1 MALII
6 DPWGAELPA
15 EYEKIV
21 KQFGLEV
28 FDSSLFPEP
37 NRLMRR
43 KIVFASRDQKVIADC
58 IRKKK
63 PYYALTG
70 IMPTAD
76 KVHFGTKMVVEQMR
90 YFQEHGAKTYVLVAD
105 LEAATTRGVSL
116 EIARKRALD
125 FHIPAYIALG
135 LDPKKT
141 IFYFQSEN
149 KDVMH
154 LAYEAAQRITLN
166 EFKAVYGSADP
177 SRIMA
182 AVTQVGDIL
191 FPQLEEKMPGII
203 PVGIDQDPHIRLTR
217 DVVERSGRMHK
228 LIPPA
233 GIYHKFTPSLD
244 GTLKMSKSK
253 PGSCIELPED
263 PKEVCK
269 KIQKAVSGGRKTE
282 EEHRKLGAEVEKD
295 MVFEL
300 LKMHLIENDNKLE
313 MIYQQYKTGQ
323 MLSGELKKIACE
335 AMTAFMN
342 YFVERLEEARKIVPD
357 LKFIKFS

>member
-28 FDSSLFPEP
+28 FDPSLFPEP

-43 KIVFASRDQKVIADC
+43 RIVFAARDQKVIADC

-116 EIARKRALD
+116 EIARKRALE

-135 LDPKKT
+135 LDPEKT

-154 LAYEAAQRITLN
+154 LAYEAAQKITLN
-166 EFKAVYGSADP
+166 EFRAVYGNADP
-177 SRIMA
+177 ARIMA
-182 AVTQVGDIL
+182 AVTQVGDML
-191 FPQLEEKMPGII
+191 FPQLKEKMPGVI

-228 LIPPA
+228 MIPPA

-244 GTLKMSKSK
+244 GSLKMSKSK

-263 PKEVCK
+263 PKEACR
-269 KIQKAVSGGRKTE
+269 KIQKAVTGGRKTAE
-282 EEHRKLGAEVEKD
+282 EQRKLGAEVEKD

-313 MIYQQYKTGQ
+313 LIYQQYKTGQ

-335 AMTAFMN
+335 KMTAFMED
-342 YFVERLEEARKIVPD
+342 FVQKLEQAKKIVKD
-357 LKFIKFS
+357 LNFIRFS

>member
-6 DPWGAELPA
+6 DPWGAELPS

-28 FDSSLFPEP
+28 FDPSLFPEP

-43 KIVFASRDQKVIADC
+43 RVVFAARDQKVIAEC
-58 IRKKK
+58 IKKKK

-76 KVHFGTKMVVEQMR
+76 KIHFGNKMVVEQMR
-90 YFQEHGAKTYVLVAD
+90 YFQQHGAKTYVLVAD

-116 EIARKRALD
+116 ETAKKRALD

-166 EFKAVYGSADP
+166 EFKSVYGSADP

-191 FPQLEEKMPGII
+191 FPQLEEKIPGII

-217 DVVERSGRMHK
+217 DVVARSGRMHK

-244 GTLKMSKSK
+244 GSLKMSKSH
-253 PGSCIELPED
+253 PAGNIDLPED
-263 PKEVCK
+263 PKEACK
-269 KIQKAVSGGRKTE
+269 KIQKAVTGGRKTAE
-282 EEHRKLGAEVEKD
+282 EQRKLGAEVEKD

-300 LKMHLIENDNKLE
+300 LKMHLIENDNQLDK
-313 MIYQQYKTGQ
+313 IYEQYKSGA

-335 AMTAFMN
+335 RMTAFMN
-342 YFVERLEEARKIVPD
+342 HFTQELEAARKIVKD